1 MENRLSLLEK
11 KMNEDKIKR
20 DILSKIIK
28 GLLKNI
34 LFGLQLHL
42 KFIQLLLFKY
52 LRISIIFL
60 LITLKCNFFFQ
71 KFKLNFFF
79 RGQNL
84 YFYFIFKNPLT
95 FHFFFIKM
103 KKKIDGGICP
113 NSHVPWLVRR
123 CLANCKTNNL
133 LGNILLFLK
142 SSY

>member
-60 LITLKCNFFFQ
+60 LITLKCNFFF
-71 KFKLNFFF
+71 KNLN
-79 RGQNL
+79 
-84 YFYFIFKNPLT
+84 
-95 FHFFFIKM
+95 
-103 KKKIDGGICP
+103 
-113 NSHVPWLVRR
+113 
-123 CLANCKTNNL
+123 
-133 LGNILLFLK
+133 
-142 SSY
+142 